1 MLYLHNLTKTK
12 HDILRVGI
20 TYNIKKDSDMNG
32 SFSESELQ
40 PPSNKS
46 AQIFLD
52 ENLRENYPDRID
64 DTFAEWDSMETID
77 AVRNALEQSGHTTE
91 LIEADKDAYTKL
103 SELNSDFIFNV
114 AEGFGGASRESQIP
128 SMLEMLGIPFT
139 GSDSI
144 TTGICHDKARCK
156 EILSYYGI
164 PNAPFFITDDEN
176 ISLNS
181 NGYPKFV
188 KPLHEGSSKGIYNS
202 SLVTNQAELRSEISR
217 IKQCYGQPAIV
228 EDFLPGKEFTV
239 SILGNGD
246 DAKVLPIIEINLDS
260 VPDGFNKIYSYE
272 VKWFFDTRENKL
284 DIFKCPAEVAPSV
297 YSEIENVCLRAYRC
311 LRIRDWARI
320 DVRLDSN
327 NVANIVEIN
336 PLPGILPDPADNS
349 CYPKAARH
357 YGLDYD
363 AMINAVL
370 GEAVKRSNTITR

>member
-1 MLYLHNLTKTK
+1 MR
-12 HDILRVGI
+12 IGI
-20 TYNIKKDSDMNG
+20 TYNVKKDSDITGNL
-32 SFSESELQ
+32 SESELQ
-40 PPSNKS
+40 PASNSS
-46 AQIFLD
+46 AEKFLD
-52 ENLRENYPDRID
+52 ENLIKNYPDRLD
-64 DTFAEWDSMETID
+64 DTFAEWDSMETIE
-77 AVRNALEQSGHTTE
+77 AVRNALEQYGHSVE
-91 LIEADKDAYTKL
+91 LIEADKEAFRKL
-103 SELNSDFIFNV
+103 SELNNDFIFNV
-114 AEGFGGASRESQIP
+114 AEGFGGVSRESQIP

-144 TTGICHDKARCK
+144 TTGICHDKSRCK

-164 PNAPFFITDDEN
+164 PNAPFLITDDEK
-176 ISLNS
+176 ISVSS

-202 SLVTNQAELRSEISR
+202 SVVNNPAELHSEISR

-239 SILGNGD
+239 SMLGNGD
-246 DAKVLPIIEINLDS
+246 GSKVLPVVEINLDS
-260 VPDGFNKIYSYE
+260 VPEGFNKIYSYE

-284 DIFKCPAEVAPSV
+284 DIFKCPADVSSSL
-297 YSEIENVCLRAYRC
+297 YKEIENVCLNAYRC

-327 NVANIVEIN
+327 NVPNIVEIN

-349 CYPKAARH
+349 CYPKAAREF
-357 YGLDYD
+357 GLDYN

-370 GEAVKRSNTITR
+370 EEAVSRSKSMMC

>member
-1 MLYLHNLTKTK
+1 M
-12 HDILRVGI
+12 RVGV
-20 TYNIKKDSDMNG
+20 TYNVKKDSQIIG
-32 SFSESELQ
+32 SLPGTGLQ
-40 PPSNKS
+40 PASINGAEK
-46 AQIFLD
+46 FLD
-52 ENLRENYPDRID
+52 ENLVKNYPDRLD
-64 DTFAEWDSMETID
+64 DTFAEWDSMETIH
-77 AVRNALEQSGHTTE
+77 AVRNALEHFGHSVD
-91 LIEADKDAYTKL
+91 LVEADKDAFLKL

-144 TTGICHDKARCK
+144 TTGICHDKSRCK

-164 PNAPFFITDDEN
+164 PNAPFFITDDVN
-176 ISLNS
+176 ISSSSNS
-181 NGYPKFV
+181 YPKFV

-202 SLVTNQAELRSEISR
+202 SVVTNQAELRSEISR

-239 SILGNGD
+239 SMLGNGD
-246 DAKVLPIIEINLDS
+246 SAKVLPIVEINLDS
-260 VPDGFNKIYSYE
+260 VPDGFNRIYSYE

-284 DIFKCPAEVAPSV
+284 DIFRCPAEVSSSL
-297 YSEIENVCLRAYRC
+297 YEEIEDVCLKAYRS

-320 DVRLDSN
+320 DVRLDSD
-327 NVANIVEIN
+327 NVPNIVEIN

-357 YGLDYD
+357 HGLDYN

-370 GEAVKRSNTITR
+370 EEAVSRNKSMMH